1 MKSNLR
7 NEIKLYIVR
16 HGMTTAATPH
26 GDWMRFL
33 PSMRV
38 QRRRHWNV
46 RALSLTV
53 ARSTVRSKLT
63 MRCCGS

>member
-26 GDWMRFL
+26 GVWMRF
-33 PSMRV
+33 PPFTRV
-38 QRRRHWNV
+38 WQRRRWS
-46 RALSLTV
+46 AGELSLTAV
-53 ARSTVRSKLT
+53 KSIDKSRLT